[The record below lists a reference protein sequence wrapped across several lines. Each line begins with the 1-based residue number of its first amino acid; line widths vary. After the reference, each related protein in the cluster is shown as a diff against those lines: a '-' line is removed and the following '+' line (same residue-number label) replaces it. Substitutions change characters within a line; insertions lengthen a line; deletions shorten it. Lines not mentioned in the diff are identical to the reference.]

1 MSDIRDNKS
10 ADRANNPLTDK
21 ACRLLMLKLLRF
33 DVQQLAKIDGQL
45 VHGRSCFAMSIEDSS
60 FRLSLFFFQALEG
73 LLLSP
78 ADAPH
83 KIVPISARTIFT
95 ILCKICI
102 FNKRYHQFPC
112 AFLFLVRYF
121 SLLMKYR
128 VNNGNNDGHPC
139 SVALFRNYIFCA

>member
-60 FRLSLFFFQALEG
+60 FRLSLFFFQRRWRDCYCRP
-73 LLLSP
+73 LSRRTRSYRYP
-78 ADAPH
+78 R
-83 KIVPISARTIFT
+83 VP
-95 ILCKICI
+95 
-102 FNKRYHQFPC
+102 
-112 AFLFLVRYF
+112 FLPFYVRSVFSINDITNSPGRFYF
-121 SLLMKYR
+121 SCVTLLMKYR
-128 VNNGNNDGHPC
+128 VNNGNNDGHSC
-139 SVALFRNYIFCA
+139 SVTLFRNYIFCA